1 MTKTVKG
8 AMRFGDNLLD
18 VLRGFIRM
26 FEKGVDEVVAFF
38 KKIIDDFFDWLEDMF
53 KKGKA
58 DEVLEKRTIFVNRLL
73 NSKINKK
80 DENHQH
86 SRRSGTF

>member
-1 MTKTVKG
+1 MTKTVKSV
-8 AMRFGDNLLD
+8 MRFGDNLLD
-18 VLRGFIRM
+18 VLRGFIRL

-38 KKIIDDFFDWLEDMF
+38 KKITDDFFDWLEDMY